1 MENKQEILN
10 QLNSVLQQ
18 TDFCADLESMELTP
32 SQDWVIIK
40 WKHGSNYRAN
50 VSCDSGIQMIQDV
63 ISRIR
68 KK

>member
-10 QLNSVLQQ
+10 QLTSVLQQ

-32 SQDWVIIK
+32 SQEWVIIK